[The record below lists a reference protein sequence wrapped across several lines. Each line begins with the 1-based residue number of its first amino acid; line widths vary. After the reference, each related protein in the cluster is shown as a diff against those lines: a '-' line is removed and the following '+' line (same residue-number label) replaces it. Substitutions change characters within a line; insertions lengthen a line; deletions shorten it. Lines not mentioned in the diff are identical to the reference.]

1 MKLKAFLSDLDG
13 TLIDTRERAIHAHS
27 SGLHAIGH
35 TIHPEQIRRLYQYS
49 FDSRDLLNR
58 LNIHPSDSEFMKYL
72 GGFRQ
77 HFFSHKGQSK
87 VIPGVVN
94 TLKQVQSL
102 TEHLRI
108 ITSRQDSQQ
117 TRQEIRFFGLDKW
130 FEKIFT
136 RGDLANAKGKGRV
149 PLFPFLPQRRML
161 IRLALRDIKN
171 EGEVWVVGDSAGEL
185 EAAKSLGC
193 TTIGVLTGFGTSE
206 DLAPFA
212 THVINSFAEIVHLI

>member
-27 SGLHAIGH
+27 SGLHTIGY
-35 TIHPEQIRRLYQYS
+35 TIHPDQIRRLYQYS
-49 FDSRDLLNR
+49 FDARDLLNR
-58 LNIHPSDSEFMKYL
+58 LNIHPSETEFMKYL
-72 GGFRQ
+72 GGFRE
-77 HFFSHKGQSK
+77 HFFSHKGHSK
-87 VIPGVVN
+87 VFPGAIYA
-94 TLKQVQSL
+94 LKQIQPL
-102 TEHLRI
+102 TEHMRI

-117 TRQEIRFFGLDKW
+117 AQQEIRFFGLGKW

-136 RGDLANAKGKGRV
+136 RGDLDSANEKGHV
-149 PLFPFLPQRRML
+149 PLFPFVPQRRKL
-161 IRLALRDIKN
+161 IRLALHDIKA
-171 EGEVWVVGDSAGEL
+171 EGEIWVVGDSAGEL